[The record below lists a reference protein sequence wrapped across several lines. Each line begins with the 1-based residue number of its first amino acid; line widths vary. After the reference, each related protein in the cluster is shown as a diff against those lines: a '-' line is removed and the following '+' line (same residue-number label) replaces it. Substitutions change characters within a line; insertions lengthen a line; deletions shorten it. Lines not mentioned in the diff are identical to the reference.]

1 MCYSGRSGGAAQT
14 RAIKFQAALSAL
26 LCWGSLGAYGQSG
39 TPTIG
44 NITVNAVSHAS
55 VNIQFTN
62 NQPSWVQLKYG
73 LTSGNYIYT
82 SASYRTSVNYSDNGN
97 IDASISLGGL
107 APGTTYYVLPTA
119 RPDENDDANICAAP
133 SCGAVE
139 QVFTTQPLPAVHPVP
154 PAPPVA
160 WIPTEPDTSSYTVI
174 PMQVSSSTGECVA
187 AADVAQQPQ
196 WSGGVLAG
204 DNIPT
209 ILGKIFFGTVIEFP
223 QGATCKVFQTEPNW
237 HSGYV
242 LPALPIDPNAGGD
255 IDSPNHRWIV
265 FRTHAVT
272 PADFP
277 PFGVRTG
284 PQWAPK
290 LAKLVAQN
298 PGEPTDGSAPGLGV
312 QNFNG
317 QLFDCYMQQCHHF
330 WFENMEWSHLADTTI
345 YPAGLVDPPAFVD
358 YIRLIPSLSGSPTPA
373 TTPNYNV
380 IDRIYA
386 HGQPWPARELV
397 VFAPGGDHW
406 AVMSSWAQANM
417 WIQGVYPQVNPV
429 ITGAVLSIPQS
440 FYQENAFDN
449 NPIGMTAPATA
460 TFTVPDSYSGVF
472 YAWIDQT
479 GLTIDYQTGTG
490 VGMVCT
496 GCTAKSEGSPARSS
510 VPRTAMYFFN
520 GHFSNGTAILDDS
533 TLEDVTTSELPYF
546 RPLGIYDYPGH
557 FAFVDNNFI
566 SAIGQTVYNDTFGA
580 QTDETWTH
588 NYFYFPRSR
597 MQHSGQWDGYG
608 YSFRNV
614 FESKQAL
621 RWNLEGNIFDGA
633 AAYQNTGNVLYVA
646 GSYVA
651 PYSTGSQDIAIRNN
665 IFKHI
670 SSGFQCAGAGAAGP
684 PDSPVAA
691 RIEVSNNL
699 FLDLN
704 RDLYNDGGGGLFSGP
719 FSSYPG
725 CEDLNIHNNTVGL
738 TLGTGPAPFLMGG
751 ESVMGEGLNYTN
763 NEVHLSVGY
772 TPVLYTVCGQV
783 VASHPA
789 NPATVC
795 PSGPTATN
803 YIQMLNTSYM
813 HQGPTITPSW
823 NFTNNVFI
831 GALTNYGLPAW
842 TDITQGALDQIA
854 ANFPPGNIFP
864 TGATMAAREA
874 AVNWDPVTYQ
884 IVPSVWN
891 PGNIGA
897 DVDAITSATGTVTN
911 IVVTPAAASVQF
923 AYTAP
928 DTRACYV
935 DVSPDGV
942 SWTRTQDAGGAVNRS
957 LSVGNLAQGSTY
969 QYRLMCYFDQ
979 SAQYEFLA
987 NQITSGSFLTGRARR
1002 APFRSVRAPQAPA
1015 AIMPVA
1021 SPKSQ

>member
-1 MCYSGRSGGAAQT
+1 MP
-14 RAIKFQAALSAL
+14 AIR
-26 LCWGSLGAYGQSG
+26 
-39 TPTIG
+39 

-73 LTSGNYIYT
+73 LSSGNYIYT
-82 SASYRTSVNYSDNGN
+82 SASYQSSVNPADNN
-97 IDASISLGGL
+97 NVDASLSLGGL
-107 APGTTYYVLPTA
+107 APGTTYYLLPTA
-119 RPDENDDANICAAP
+119 RPDEDDATNICATPA
-133 SCGAVE
+133 CGAVE

-160 WIPTEPDTSSYTVI
+160 WVPTEPDTSSYTVI

-187 AADVAQQPQ
+187 AANVAQQPQ
-196 WSGGVLAG
+196 WNGAVLAG
-204 DNIPT
+204 DNITT

-223 QGATCKVFQTEPNW
+223 QGATCKVFQTESYF

-242 LPALPIDPNAGGD
+242 LPALAIDPNAAGD

-265 FRTHAVT
+265 FRTQAVN

-298 PGEPTDGSAPGLGV
+298 PGVLTDGSPPGLGL
-312 QNFNG
+312 QGFNG
-317 QLFDCYMQQCHHF
+317 QLFDCYRQQCHHF
-330 WFENMEWSHLADTTI
+330 WFENMEWTHLADATV
-345 YPAGLVDPPAFVD
+345 YPPGLADPPAFDD

-386 HGQPWPARELV
+386 HGQPWPSRELV

-406 AVMSSWAQANM
+406 AIISSWGQANM
-417 WIQGVYPQVNPV
+417 WWQGVTPQVNPV
-429 ITGAVLSIPQS
+429 MTGAVLNIPRG
-440 FYQENAFDN
+440 FYQQNAFDN
-449 NPIGMTAPATA
+449 NPIGMTAAATA
-460 TFTVPDSYSGVF
+460 TFTVPNSYNGVF

-490 VGMVCT
+490 VSMVCT
-496 GCTAKSEGSPARSS
+496 GCTAKAEASPARLS
-510 VPRTAMYFFN
+510 VPSTSMYFFS
-520 GHFSNGTAILDDS
+520 GHFSNGAAILDDS
-533 TLEDVTTSELPYF
+533 VLYNVTPSLLPSF
-546 RPLGIYDYPGH
+546 KPMGIYDYPGQ

-566 SAIGQTVYNDTFGA
+566 SAIGQTVYNDSYGA

-588 NYFYFPRSR
+588 NYFYFPRSK
-597 MQHSGQWDGYG
+597 MQQSGQWDGYG

-614 FESKQAL
+614 FETKQAL

-633 AAYQNTGNVLYVA
+633 AAYQNPGTAVIVA
-646 GSYVA
+646 GAYIA
-651 PYSTGSQDIAIRNN
+651 PYSTGTQDIGIVNN

-670 SSGFQCAGAGAAGP
+670 ASGFECTGGGSAGP
-684 PDSPVAA
+684 PDSPTAA

-699 FLDLN
+699 WLDLN
-704 RDLYNDGGGGLFSGP
+704 RGLYNNGGFGFFSGP

-725 CEDLNIHNNTVGL
+725 CEDLNIQNNTVGL
-738 TLGTGPAPFLMGG
+738 TLGAAPALFLMGG
-751 ESVMGEGLNYTN
+751 VSVMGEGLSITN
-763 NEVHLSVGY
+763 NEMHLSESYYSVM
-772 TPVLYTVCGQV
+772 YTVCGQV

-789 NPATVC
+789 NPATLC
-795 PSGPTATN
+795 TDGPTGTT
-803 YIQMLNTSYM
+803 YTQMLNTSYM
-813 HQGPTITPSW
+813 HQGSTITPSW
-823 NFTNNVFI
+823 NFTNNVLI
-831 GALTNYGLPAW
+831 GAETNYGLPAW
-842 TDITQGALDQIA
+842 TDISQAELNQIA

-911 IVVTPAAASVQF
+911 IVVTPAASSVQF

-928 DTRACYV
+928 DTRACYA

-942 SWTRTQDAGGAVNRS
+942 SWTRGQDSGGATARTLTITGLNAGVN
-957 LSVGNLAQGSTY
+957 Y
-969 QYRLMCYFDQ
+969 QYRLMCYSDQ
-979 SAQYEFLA
+979 SATYEYLP
-987 NQITSGSFLTGRARR
+987 NQITSGSFLIGRARR
-1002 APFRSVRAPQAPA
+1002 APL
-1015 AIMPVA
+1015 PVVH
-1021 SPKSQ
+1021 

>member
-1 MCYSGRSGGAAQT
+1 
-14 RAIKFQAALSAL
+14 
-26 LCWGSLGAYGQSG
+26 
-39 TPTIG
+39 
-44 NITVNAVSHAS
+44 
-55 VNIQFTN
+55 
-62 NQPSWVQLKYG
+62 
-73 LTSGNYIYT
+73 
-82 SASYRTSVNYSDNGN
+82 
-97 IDASISLGGL
+97 
-107 APGTTYYVLPTA
+107 VLPTA
-119 RPDENDDANICAAP
+119 RPDEDDDASICVSP
-133 SCGAVE
+133 SCGAAE
-139 QVFTTQPLPAVHPVP
+139 QVFTTQPLPAVNPVP
-154 PAPPVA
+154 PAPPIA
-160 WIPTEPDTSSYTVI
+160 WVPTEPNTSSYTVI

-187 AADVAQQPQ
+187 AANVAQQPQ
-196 WSGGVLAG
+196 WNGGVLAG
-204 DNIPT
+204 DNITT

-223 QGATCKVFQTEPNW
+223 QGATCKVFQTDPIW

-242 LPALPIDPNAGGD
+242 LPSLPIDPNAGGD

-265 FRTHAVT
+265 FRTHTVN

-290 LAKLVAQN
+290 LAKLVAQT

-312 QNFNG
+312 QNSNG

-330 WFENMEWSHLADTTI
+330 WFENMEWTHLADTTV

-358 YIRLIPSLSGSPTPA
+358 YLRLIPSLSGALTPA

-386 HGQPWPARELV
+386 HGQPWPARELA

-406 AVMSSWAQANM
+406 AIMNSYAQANM

-429 ITGAVLSIPQS
+429 MNGAVVNIPKS
-440 FYQENAFDN
+440 FYQENALDN
-449 NPIGMTAPATA
+449 NPIGMTAAATA
-460 TFTVPDSYSGVF
+460 TFTVPSSYSGIF

-479 GLTIDYQTGTG
+479 GLTIDYQTGAG
-490 VGMVCT
+490 VSLVCT
-496 GCTAKSEGSPARSS
+496 GCTAKSEASPSRSS
-510 VPRTAMYFFN
+510 VPPSSMYFFS
-520 GHFSNGTAILDDS
+520 GHFSSGSAILDDS
-533 TLEDVTTSELPYF
+533 TLGDVTTSALPYF
-546 RPLGIYDYPGH
+546 RPLGIYDFPGQ

-566 SAIGQTVYNDTFGA
+566 SATGQTVYNDTFGA
-580 QTDETWTH
+580 QTDETWSH
-588 NYFYFPRSR
+588 NYFYFPRSK
-597 MQHSGQWDGYG
+597 MQNSGQWDGYG

-614 FESKQAL
+614 FETKQAL

-633 AAYQNTGNVLYVA
+633 AAYQNPGNVVYVA

-651 PYSTGSQDIAIRNN
+651 PYSTGTQDIGIRNN

-670 SSGFQCAGAGAAGP
+670 SSGFQCAGAGTAP

-699 FLDLN
+699 WLDLN
-704 RDLYNDGGGGLFSGP
+704 RDLYNNGGGGLFSGP

-738 TLGTGPAPFLMGG
+738 TLGTGPALFMMGG
-751 ESVMGEGLNYTN
+751 ESAMGEGLNYTN
-763 NEVHLSVGY
+763 NEIHLSIGY
-772 TPVLYTVCGQV
+772 TPVLYTLCGQF

-795 PSGPTATN
+795 ISGPTATN

-813 HQGPTITPSW
+813 QMGLTIIPSW

-842 TDITQGALDQIA
+842 TDIAQTALNQIA

-884 IVPSVWN
+884 IVPSAWN

-897 DVDAITSATGTVTN
+897 DVNAITSATGTVGSIAVYPSAT
-911 IVVTPAAASVQF
+911 SVQIR
-923 AYTAP
+923 YVAP
-928 DTRACYV
+928 DARQCFM
-935 DVSPDGV
+935 DVSPDGI
-942 SWTRTQDAGGAVNRS
+942 SWTRSADNAPANPRLVTATGLVLGA
-957 LSVGNLAQGSTY
+957 TY

-979 SAQYEFLA
+979 SAQYEFLPA
-987 NQITSGSFLTGRARR
+987 QITTGSFKTVNPHYVGLQPRR
-1002 APFRSVRAPQAPA
+1002 
-1015 AIMPVA
+1015 
-1021 SPKSQ
+1021 